1 MVVPPRGENN
11 VIGVFFLLNMTR
23 VKRILLVSCLAAAL
37 AVSLASCTLLRPASS
52 GGAANSAPDHSDVS
66 GQDMPDVSE
75 PDASGADQEAQTLHG
90 TLNTADAELGL
101 LIVVSEEQYFRFDLN
116 GADVSA
122 LAPGDEVVVTYTGE
136 LEPDSDE
143 LTAVVTAVVKAEE
156 APAA

>member
-1 MVVPPRGENN
+1 
-11 VIGVFFLLNMTR
+11 
-23 VKRILLVSCLAAAL
+23 
-37 AVSLASCTLLRPASS
+37 
-52 GGAANSAPDHSDVS
+52 
-66 GQDMPDVSE
+66 MPDVSE
-75 PDASGADQEAQTLHG
+75 PDASGAEQEAQTLHG

-143 LTAVVTAVVKAEE
+143 LTAVVTSVEKAEE